1 VSPTIRKRS
10 REESESERL
19 AAAERGEK
27 EEEEEEER
35 EIGRELEEVRKRQS
49 TGVAKDRR

>member
-27 EEEEEEER
+27 EEEEEER